1 MAPLGIE
8 PTTTPM
14 CLKPRGPD
22 KFLFAGKFE
31 VPKKSM
37 SDTA

>member
-8 PTTTPM
+8 PATTRV

-22 KFLFAGKFE
+22 KFLFAGNFK
-31 VPKKSM
+31 VAKKSM